1 MRFWRPSSGTFAN
14 LREYGAPEK
23 PPAPLE
29 MHFWLAIGAQIC
41 LDERMNIFERSVGGR
56 TYRIA
61 SQSLWDSARQ
71 RPFSRQAVLGTADP
85 PPVADLGLTRTVGTR
100 RVGDV
105 GALVW
110 VAGQLDLIKLIDQA
124 CDLSVS
130 SDGPTVG
137 EMVLAV
143 AIQRACV
150 PGAKRHLAAFLESC
164 LPRVSCLPAS
174 AFTGQAFHRLAAQ
187 VTDEQLEKVQI
198 EIARAAVRHFKL
210 SADVLAF
217 DTTNFDTHIATTTDG
232 ELARRGHAKSKRKDL
247 RVVGLAALVSETGH
261 VPLLHRTYP
270 GNGSDQAVLG
280 ECLEALG
287 KLHEA
292 LDETEQ
298 LTRAPGRTL
307 VRDGGS
313 WSEQLELDLDVEG
326 YYTLLSLPLSH
337 TASQLALEYAARRG
351 TMKRLGGKLGDVR
364 AARLR
369 IPVGDAA
376 LDRTLVVVESQ
387 ELLRGQKRGIAAA
400 LRKAKEELR
409 KLERQAAR
417 GRIKAEALEDR
428 VRKALKREHLSDFVL
443 ATVKN
448 ERGKLSL
455 DWRVDAARRRVL
467 ERTRLGRRVLCTDH
481 HLWSDGRIVH
491 AFRGQWNVEELF
503 RRAKKGGIA
512 PWGPSHQWADNSL
525 RLHTFATVIGLTLVS
540 LAQLTLGNR
549 KSAQGT
555 MKALAEVKAT
565 LVRVQTKERG
575 RRATITL
582 APDLTAEQRR
592 AVKAFELERWLPTL
606 LSSRMK
612 SAPSADK

>member
-1 MRFWRPSSGTFAN
+1 
-14 LREYGAPEK
+14 
-23 PPAPLE
+23 
-29 MHFWLAIGAQIC
+29 
-41 LDERMNIFERSVGGR
+41 MNIFEREIGGR
-56 TYRIA
+56 KYRIA

-71 RPFSRQAVLGTADP
+71 RSFSRQVVLGPADP
-85 PPVADLGLTRTVGTR
+85 PPVADLALTRTVGTQ

-110 VAGQLDLIKLIDQA
+110 AAGQLDLINLIDEA
-124 CDLSVS
+124 CALRRPA
-130 SDGPTVG
+130 DGPTVG

-143 AIQRACV
+143 AVQRACA
-150 PGAKRHLAAFLESC
+150 PGAKRHLASFLQSC

-187 VTDEQLEKVQI
+187 VTDEQLEKAQI
-198 EIARAAVRHFKL
+198 EIARAAVRRFEL

-217 DTTNFDTHIATTTDG
+217 DTTNFDTYIATTTPG
-232 ELARRGHAKSKRKDL
+232 ELAQRGHAKSKRKDL

-270 GNGSDQAVLG
+270 GNGSDQTVLG

-292 LDETEQ
+292 LDKAEQ
-298 LTRAPGRTL
+298 RSPAPGRTL

-337 TASQLALEYAARRG
+337 SASQLALEYAARRG
-351 TMKRLGGKLGDVR
+351 AMKRLGGKLGDVR

-369 IPVGDAA
+369 IAVGDAA
-376 LDRTLVVVESQ
+376 LDRTLVVVESR
-387 ELLRGQKRGIAAA
+387 EWLRGQKRGIAVA

-428 VRKALKREHLSDFVL
+428 VRKALKREHLSAFVI
-443 ATVKN
+443 ATVK
-448 ERGKLSL
+448 EEGGKLSL
-455 DWRVDAARRRVL
+455 DWHVDAARRRVL

-512 PWGPSHQWADNSL
+512 PWGPSHQWADTSL
-525 RLHTFATVIGLTLVS
+525 RLHTFATVIGLALVS
-540 LAQLTLGNR
+540 LARLTLGNR
-549 KSAQGT
+549 KSVQGT

-565 LVRVQTKERG
+565 LVRVRSNKPG
-575 RRATITL
+575 RRATVLL
-582 APDLTAEQRR
+582 APDLTAEQRK
-592 AVKAFELERWLPTL
+592 AVKAFDLGRWFPAI
-606 LSSRMK
+606 LSSRTK
-612 SAPSADK
+612 SAPDADK

>member
-1 MRFWRPSSGTFAN
+1 MN
-14 LREYGAPEK
+14 L
-23 PPAPLE
+23 
-29 MHFWLAIGAQIC
+29 
-41 LDERMNIFERSVGGR
+41 FERVVGGR
-56 TYRIA
+56 KYRIA

-71 RPFSRQAVLGTADP
+71 RPFSRQVVLGPADP
-85 PPVADLGLTRTVGTR
+85 PPVADLGLTRTVGTQ

-110 VAGQLDLIKLIDQA
+110 VAGQLDLIKLIDEA
-124 CDLSVS
+124 CDLRVPA
-130 SDGPTVG
+130 DGPTVG

-143 AIQRACV
+143 AVQRACA
-150 PGAKRHLAAFLESC
+150 PAAKRHLAAFLESC
-164 LPRVSCLPAS
+164 LPRVSCLPAA
-174 AFTGQAFHRLAAQ
+174 AFSGQAFHRLAAQ
-187 VTDEQLEKVQI
+187 ATYEQLEKAQI
-198 EIARAAVRHFKL
+198 EIARAAVRRFEL

-217 DTTNFDTHIATTTDG
+217 DTTNFDTHIATTTPG

-270 GNGSDQAVLG
+270 GNGSDQTVLG

-292 LDETEQ
+292 LDEAEPRS
-298 LTRAPGRTL
+298 RAPGRTL

-337 TASQLALEYAARRG
+337 SASQLALEYAARRG
-351 TMKRLGGKLGDVR
+351 AMKRLGGKLGEVR

-369 IPVGDAA
+369 TTVGDAA

-400 LRKAKEELR
+400 LHKAKEELR
-409 KLERQAAR
+409 KLGRQAAN
-417 GRIKAEALEDR
+417 GRIQAEVLEDK
-428 VRKALKREHLSDFVL
+428 VRKALKREHLSDFVI
-443 ATVKN
+443 ATVKK
-448 ERGKLSL
+448 EGGKLSL
-455 DWRVDAARRRVL
+455 DWHVDAARRRLL
-467 ERTRLGRRVLCTDH
+467 ERTRLGRRVLCTDR
-481 HLWSDGRIVH
+481 HLWSTGRIVH

-540 LAQLTLGNR
+540 LARLTLGNR
-549 KSAQGT
+549 KSVQGT

-565 LVRVQTKERG
+565 LVRVRRKERG
-575 RRATITL
+575 RRATVIL
-582 APDLTAEQRR
+582 APDLTAEQRK
-592 AVKAFELERWLPTL
+592 AVKAFDLTRWLPSL
-606 LSSRMK
+606 LSSRLK
-612 SAPSADK
+612 SAPDADKQPAAREKGASGLRKSH